1 MLSGF
6 YAVLSAPCDII
17 ELEQL
22 DALSSLSFLFGDIIR
37 LVNCGIAKFVA
48 LLANL
53 FLSGTALILA
63 GYTLYRVPAI
73 QKQEDAASS
82 PEPEVINS

>member
-1 MLSGF
+1 M
-6 YAVLSAPCDII
+6 VLSAPWDLI

-37 LVNCGIAKFVA
+37 IINWGIATFVI

-53 FLSGTALILA
+53 FLSGTALIIA
-63 GYTLYRVPAI
+63 GYTLYRVPGTRK
-73 QKQEDAASS
+73 KQDLDKAPQLEVSS
-82 PEPEVINS
+82 S